1 MSGPLQHGAPAPR
14 FSAAASDGQTY
25 TLEELLARGPVAL
38 FFYPG
43 NDTPG

>member
-1 MSGPLQHGAPAPR
+1 MSEPLKIGAPAPR
-14 FSAAASDGQTY
+14 FSAPANDGRTY